1 MSDLIHK
8 ADSEREPVFQI
19 EFEPQGRKRAFPGTY
34 TLLEVARRSGL
45 NLLSLCG
52 GSGKCSRCKVQV
64 MKGYVSAP
72 SKKERE
78 ILDNTEIHQGYR
90 LACQTFANSD
100 LVVRVPFESLSAPE
114 RAQIEGLE
122 TPVNPEPISLGYEVR
137 LSPPSLSDLRAD
149 DERLVRALHQDYD
162 VDLCKIDM
170 EVLRDLSS
178 NLRSWN
184 WRACATVRESELI
197 ALTPLPCRH
206 FGMAVDLG
214 TTKIAGFLIDLET
227 GKTEAVKGVMNPQI
241 TYGEDVITRI
251 HFALKSKRNAKL
263 LREVI
268 LKAINQMAADLS
280 AEVGVQRE
288 EIIEAVV
295 VGNTVM
301 HHLLLGLPVDPLARS
316 PHVPAVQCAL
326 DMKVRESG
334 ISISPGGYVHLLPNI
349 AGFVGADHVAMLLST
364 GIYKMKGKSLALDIG
379 TNTEI
384 SLVNNGEMTCVSCA
398 SGPAFEGGH
407 IKCGMRAASG
417 AIEHLYFSGQ
427 KVEYFTIDGARPSG
441 ICGSGILDAMAQ
453 LYLAGI
459 LDTNGRMMKNHP
471 NVHSYETRREFVL
484 VSEDTQCGRPAIT
497 ITQKDIRELQLAK
510 AAISAGIQALLGQAG
525 LLERDIDR
533 VIVAGAFGSYLN
545 ISSAVA
551 IGMLPSLPLDRFQ
564 QVGNAAGAGARS
576 VLISLNERKKAE
588 HIARHIRYFEL
599 ANLSEFGKLFLKAIS
614 LG

>member
-1 MSDLIHK
+1 
-8 ADSEREPVFQI
+8 
-19 EFEPQGRKRAFPGTY
+19 
-34 TLLEVARRSGL
+34 
-45 NLLSLCG
+45 
-52 GSGKCSRCKVQV
+52 
-64 MKGYVSAP
+64 
-72 SKKERE
+72 
-78 ILDNTEIHQGYR
+78 
-90 LACQTFANSD
+90 
-100 LVVRVPFESLSAPE
+100 
-114 RAQIEGLE
+114 
-122 TPVNPEPISLGYEVR
+122 
-137 LSPPSLSDLRAD
+137 LRAD
-149 DERLVRALHQDYD
+149 DERLIRALHQNYD

-170 EVLRDLSS
+170 EALRDLSS

-184 WRACATVRESELI
+184 WRACAIVRESELI

-251 HFALKSKRNAKL
+251 HFALKSKRNANL
-263 LREVI
+263 LREVV

-280 AEVGVQRE
+280 ADAGIQGE

-301 HHLLLGLPVDPLARS
+301 HHLLLGLSVDPLARS

-326 DMKVRESG
+326 DLKVRESG

-364 GIYKMKGKSLALDIG
+364 GIYKMKGKFLALDIG

-417 AIEHLYFSGQ
+417 AIEHLYFSDQ
-427 KVEYFTIDGARPSG
+427 KVEFFTIDGAKPAG

-459 LDTNGRMMKNHP
+459 LDTDGRMIENHP

-510 AAISAGIQALLGQAG
+510 AAISAGIQALLDQAG
-525 LLERDIDR
+525 LSESDIDR

-545 ISSAVA
+545 ISSAVT
-551 IGMLPSLPLDRFQ
+551 IGMLPNLPLDRFQ

-588 HIARHIRYFEL
+588 HIAGHIRYFEL
-599 ANLSEFGKLFLKAIS
+599 ANLPEFGKLFLKAIS